1 MTWLTITAVSYLI
14 LAVVFLIDKY
24 LLTGPIPNPKVYA
37 FYSGTLGILIL
48 LFAPFVGFFVP
59 SFSQIML
66 SFAAGFLFVFG
77 LYRFYK
83 ALQLY
88 EPSRIVPAIG
98 GLLPLFTF
106 CLIFIFSKGE
116 ALLGSRNFFAFL
128 LLVLGSV
135 LITYKSKELVS
146 GASLKA
152 AAFAALPFSFYIVFS
167 KYVFLAQPFWNGL
180 IWIRIGAFLGALAFL
195 FLFSEVKEEIFK
207 KKQFVPKSPA
217 LFFFNQGLGAG
228 GNILLNWAIALA
240 PLAYVAV
247 VNALQ
252 GLQYAFLLF
261 FAVFLSFKFP
271 NILKEEVSR
280 DVLLQ
285 KIIAILLIGGGLV
298 LLLI

>member
-1 MTWLTITAVSYLI
+1 MSWLIVTVISYLI

-24 LLTGPIPNPKVYA
+24 LLMGPIPNPKVYA
-37 FYSGTLGILIL
+37 FYSGALGILIL
-48 LFAPFVGFFVP
+48 AFIPLVGFFVP
-59 SFSQIML
+59 SFFQVIL
-66 SFAAGFLFVFG
+66 SFVAGFLFVLG

-88 EPSRIVPAIG
+88 EPSRVVPAIG

-106 CLIFIFSKGE
+106 CLTFIFSKGE
-116 ALLGSRNFFAFL
+116 AVLESRNLFAFF

-135 LITYKSKELVS
+135 LITYKSKELIS
-146 GASLKA
+146 GASFRA
-152 AAFAALPFSFYIVFS
+152 AVFAALPFSFYIVFS

-180 IWIRIGAFLGALAFL
+180 IWIRIGAFLGALIFL
-195 FLFSEVKEEIFK
+195 FLFSEVKEEILK
-207 KKQFVPKSPA
+207 RKQFIPKSP
-217 LFFFNQGLGAG
+217 LIFFFNQGLGGA
-228 GNILLNWAIALA
+228 GNILLNWAVALA

-271 NILKEEVSR
+271 HILKEEISR
-280 DVLLQ
+280 EVISQ
-285 KIIAILLIGGGLV
+285 KVIALLLIGGGLV
-298 LLLI
+298 LLSI